1 MQANG
6 AYHLVST
13 VPVTVYQ
20 FSALEYAGMGGPAG
34 KDWTQCPGIMPGACT
49 PAPGCF
55 SFTND
60 ASLLLP
66 STAMTGNYR
75 VTGQAGWPG
84 EEGAFFAVT
93 GTVANT
99 NVTVYVAPK
108 GHIVGG
114 GSVADTPG
122 GGTLTFTLGAG
133 DVVELFGDS
142 GSDNTG
148 SLVKATQ
155 PVQVISGM
163 PCTFQPFNLSDPAC
177 DHLEQSVLPAETLG
191 KHYFVSPPTSPHATV
206 VGHIVR
212 IVGNVD
218 GTNLTYPS
226 GNKPTGAPNTIDAGQ
241 VVELSQ
247 ASAGGFV
254 TAPFEIEGD
263 HEFAVATFMLGATL
277 TDPNAT
283 PMARLGDPSQSNAVT
298 VEQYRSKYVF
308 LAPDDYTESYADIT
322 QPMGAMV
329 TVDGTP
335 VAAPVTPIGS
345 GFGIVRL
352 LLGPGNGGAHVLTST
367 LPVGLQVIGYG
378 QYTSYQYPG
387 GLNLKVIAP
396 PPPPPK

>member
-1 MQANG
+1 M
-6 AYHLVST
+6 
-13 VPVTVYQ
+13 
-20 FSALEYAGMGGPAG
+20 
-34 KDWTQCPGIMPGACT
+34 
-49 PAPGCF
+49 PGCF

-75 VTGQAGWPG
+75 ITGQAGWPG
-84 EEGAFFAVT
+84 EEGAFFAIT
-93 GTVANT
+93 GTVNGT

-114 GSVADTPG
+114 GAIVDTPG
-122 GGTLTFTLGAG
+122 GGTVTFTLNAG
-133 DVVELFGDS
+133 DVAELIGDS
-142 GSDNTG
+142 ASDNTG
-148 SLVKATQ
+148 SLVHADQ

-163 PCTFQPFNLSDPAC
+163 PCAYQPFDETYPAC
-177 DHLEQSVLPAETLG
+177 DHLEQTVLPAETLG
-191 KHYFVSPPTSPHATV
+191 KHYFVAPPTSPHATV

-226 GNKPTGAPNTIDAGQ
+226 GKKPLGAPTTLDAGQ
-241 VVELSQ
+241 VVELN
-247 ASAGGFV
+247 SAGPMGFV
-254 TAPFEIEGD
+254 TDAFEIAGD
-263 HEFAVATFMLGATL
+263 HEFAVSTFMLAGTL
-277 TDPNAT
+277 TDPNASQLN
-283 PMARLGDPSQSNAVT
+283 RLGDPSQSNAVT

-322 QPMGAMV
+322 QPMGATV
-329 TVDGTP
+329 TVDG
-335 VAAPVTPIGS
+335 APLPATAVVTPIGS

-367 LPVGLQVIGYG
+367 MPVGLQVIGYG

-387 GLNLKVIAP
+387 GLNLDIIAP